1 MNKGVV
7 LPKVN
12 FPTRVRND
20 ELGGD
25 NPFEWRQVN
34 SSFLFGGKDLHKRVV
49 VFSLPGAFTPTCSTY
64 QLPDF
69 ERLMAEGE
77 FAKYG
82 IDDVYCVSVNDSF
95 VMNCWAKDQ
104 NLEHVKVV
112 PDGSGEFTRKMGM
125 LVDKSNIGFGMRSW
139 RYAMIVKNGVVEEFL
154 PEPGFED
161 NHGEDPYSVSSPQN
175 VLRVLDI
182 LEPAVAP
189 V

>member
-1 MNKGVV
+1 MNKGVK
-7 LPKVN
+7 LPVVN
-12 FPTRVRND
+12 FQTRVRD
-20 ELGGD
+20 ESIGGD
-25 NPFEWRQVN
+25 NPFRWQTVR
-34 SSFLFGGKDLHKRVV
+34 SDALFGSADIKKRVV

-69 ERLMAEGE
+69 EKLANEGKFAE
-77 FAKYG
+77 YG
-82 IDDVYCVSVNDSF
+82 IDDIYCISVNDSF

-104 NLEHVKVV
+104 GLENVKVV

-125 LVDKSNIGFGMRSW
+125 LVDKANLGFGMRSW
-139 RYAMIVKNGVVEEFL
+139 RYAMIVKDGVVEEFL

-161 NHGEDPYSVSSPQN
+161 NHGEDPYGESSPQN
-175 VLRVLDI
+175 VLKVLES